1 MAVERRGVVI
11 SRRSGLRVALVYFA
25 VAALWIVVS
34 DWVWLAIFSEDLA
47 TGAAAQTLKGLFFV
61 TISAFL
67 IGWLA
72 HREVLTV
79 QRMKAELDR
88 KDASLAGIFEAH
100 PLPLY
105 IYDMETLRFLRA
117 NDSAARFYGYSHDEF
132 LKMGI
137 DEIRPQDD
145 LARLR
150 ESLENREE
158 YQKSGVWRHRR
169 ADGSI
174 VWVEVYSHAML
185 YGASEARLVAVVDVT
200 EQKTSRARLVRALE
214 AAAHADQAKGNLL
227 STVSHELRSPL
238 HAILGL
244 SQLVLEEA
252 GGTSFEEDIRLLKDE
267 AGALA
272 GRVDR
277 LIEAARMDTGMEDKV
292 ETTEYDLR
300 GACEEIASLYTSLCE
315 AKGLRFEFSYPEGVT
330 REVEGSH
337 VAVRKVL
344 LNLLSNAVKFTESG
358 YIRLNVRNADEE
370 GIVEIS
376 VEDSGIGIPEG
387 ERDRIFDAFTQVD
400 SGLSR
405 KYPGSGLGLFL
416 AAGLARRMHA
426 ELALDA
432 SSTEKGSRFVLRL
445 PVSTNAPEPVPE

>member
-1 MAVERRGVVI
+1 MAEERGSAVI
-11 SRRSGLRVALVYFA
+11 SRRSGLRVAAVYLA
-25 VAALWIVVS
+25 VAALWIVAS
-34 DWVWLAIFSEDLA
+34 DRVWLAVFAEDIV
-47 TGAAAQTLKGLFFV
+47 TGAAAQTVKGLFFV
-61 TISAFL
+61 IASAFL

-72 HREVLTV
+72 QREVRAV

-105 IYDMETLRFLRA
+105 IYDLETLRFLRV
-117 NDSAARFYGYSHDEF
+117 NEAAVRFYGYSPDAF

-137 DEIRPQDD
+137 DDIRPEED

-150 ESLENREE
+150 ESLDNKER

-174 VWVEVYSHAML
+174 VWVEIYSHAML

-200 EQKTSRARLVRALE
+200 EQKTARARLVRALE
-214 AAAHADQAKGNLL
+214 AAAHADQAKSNLL

-252 GGTSFEEDIRLLKDE
+252 SGTRFEEDIRLMKDE

-272 GRVDR
+272 VRIDR
-277 LIEAARMDTGMEDKV
+277 LIEAARMDTGAEDAV
-292 ETTEYDLR
+292 ETTEYNLYEI
-300 GACEEIASLYTSLCE
+300 CEDVASLYTSLCE
-315 AKGLRFEFSYPEGVT
+315 AKGLRFDFAYPEGVT
-330 REVEGSH
+330 RSVEGSP
-337 VAVRKVL
+337 VALRKIL
-344 LNLLSNAVKFTESG
+344 LNLLSNAVKFTETG
-358 YIRLNVRNADEE
+358 YVRLKVKNAEE
-370 GIVEIS
+370 DGFVEIS
-376 VEDSGIGIPEG
+376 VEDSGIGIPEAD
-387 ERDRIFDAFTQVD
+387 RHRIFDAFTQVD

-405 KYPGSGLGLFL
+405 QYPGSGLGLFL

-426 ELALDA
+426 ELAIDI
-432 SSTEKGSRFVLRL
+432 SSAEKGSRFVLRL
-445 PVSTNAPEPVPE
+445 PVCANAPEPVPE